1 MQTFTQILTSQDGS
15 RTFKMNSI
23 VGIVMSVDMRHLCIS
38 LVNGAEYCV
47 GGFKS
52 EERAKKVMEE
62 IWYAIDAGISY
73 TVSPE
78 V

>member
-1 MQTFTQILTSQDGS
+1 MTTFTPILTSQDGS
-15 RTFKMNSI
+15 RMLKMDSI
-23 VGIVMSVDMRHLCIS
+23 IGIVMSMDMKHLCIS
-38 LVNGAEYCV
+38 LANGAEYCV
-47 GGFKS
+47 GGFSS
-52 EERAKKVMEE
+52 EKKAKEVMKE